1 MSKMYGAV
9 ESEEDGRKEGVVK
22 GVDKNEEAAAADTWR
37 PVAGSAL
44 CLFVT
49 GLTASFLESCRYL
62 VTECSE
68 EAALSTTLDRS

>member
-9 ESEEDGRKEGVVK
+9 KSEEDGRKEGVVK
-22 GVDKNEEAAAADTWR
+22 GVDKNEEAAASDITWK

-49 GLTASFLESCRYL
+49 GLTASFLESRRCL
-62 VTECSE
+62 VTE
-68 EAALSTTLDRS
+68 

>member
-9 ESEEDGRKEGVVK
+9 ASEEDGKMEGVVK
-22 GVDKNEEAAAADTWR
+22 GVDKNEEAAAADITWR

-49 GLTASFLESCRYL
+49 GLTASLLESRRCL
-62 VTECSE
+62 VTE
-68 EAALSTTLDRS
+68 

>member
-1 MSKMYGAV
+1 MYGAV
-9 ESEEDGRKEGVVK
+9 ESEEKEGVVK
-22 GVDKNEEAAAADTWR
+22 SVGKKEEAAASDITWR

>member
-9 ESEEDGRKEGVVK
+9 ESEEKEDVVK
-22 GVDKNEEAAAADTWR
+22 GVDKNGEDAASDITWR

-49 GLTASFLESCRYL
+49 GLTASLLESRRCL
-62 VTECSE
+62 VTE
-68 EAALSTTLDRS
+68 

>member
-49 GLTASFLESCRYL
+49 GLTASLLESRRCL
-62 VTECSE
+62 VTE
-68 EAALSTTLDRS
+68 

>member
-1 MSKMYGAV
+1 MYGAV
-9 ESEEDGRKEGVVK
+9 ESEEKEGVVK
-22 GVDKNEEAAAADTWR
+22 SVDKNGEAAASDITWR

>member
-9 ESEEDGRKEGVVK
+9 ESEEKEGVVK
-22 GVDKNEEAAAADTWR
+22 VKSVDKNGEAAASDITWR

-49 GLTASFLESCRYL
+49 GLTASLLESRRCLRY
-62 VTECSE
+62 
-68 EAALSTTLDRS
+68 